1 MKDFAL
7 QWIDECEST
16 SRILKEQTK
25 DQFSEPIALASAMQ
39 TAGSGRLGRTWHSP
53 RGNLHLSLAIPG
65 SDIFEHVK
73 PLIPL
78 AAGVVV
84 AKWLQEFAGVSVCLK
99 WPNDIL
105 LDGCKIG
112 GLLCEASYQGTD
124 FRGVVIGVGINLKNS
139 PDSPHSD
146 GYPTSSLLELT
157 GKGIDPQ
164 EAARSLV
171 NFWRVHWSNLSSN
184 ISKVWSEFSVSA
196 GHFWVSSD
204 AQDFYNCLGID
215 QDGHL
220 RLVRANE
227 KSGHSPEIRVTSVTN
242 DFKWSPQ
249 HNDLMLVADIG
260 NSQTKLALVRHSP
273 NTGFS
278 ISSHESDPRVLSSFV
293 AAAIKGG
300 CAPVVHVISVNPV
313 GVDSLRQ
320 TLEPLKVSV
329 REIQKRPVRCLES
342 NYDLQSI
349 GADRLALLEA
359 VHERHDRGRMAWPV
373 LIASLGTATTLDHL
387 DREGHHLGGY
397 ILAGLQTSLNAIVS
411 AGSLLPK
418 DLTISSKP
426 DFYAPLPN
434 CPKTTIDAMIRASV
448 EATLAFL
455 VSQRAKLALHCGC
468 SVDEVGVI
476 LTGGFSSLVKSL
488 WQDSKVVCEAQLALL
503 GAGVLAYNG
512 R

>member
-1 MKDFAL
+1 MKDFTVH
-7 QWIDECEST
+7 WIDECEST

-25 DQFSEPIALASAMQ
+25 DQFSKPIALASAMQ

-65 SDIFEHVK
+65 SDILEHVK

-78 AAGVVV
+78 AAGVIV

-124 FRGVVIGVGINLKNS
+124 FRGVVIGIGINLKNS
-139 PDSPHSD
+139 PDSPNSD

-164 EAARSLV
+164 EAVRSLV

-184 ISKVWSEFSVSA
+184 ISKVWSEFAVSA

-204 AQDFYNCLGID
+204 AQDFYNCLGVD

-249 HNDLMLVADIG
+249 HNGLMLVADIG

-273 NTGFS
+273 NAGFS
-278 ISSHESDPRVLSSFV
+278 ISSHESDPGVLSSFV

-387 DREGHHLGGY
+387 DLEGHHLGGY

-426 DFYAPLPN
+426 DFYAQLPN
-434 CPKTTIDAMIRASV
+434 CPKTTKDAMIRASV

-455 VSQRAKLALHCGC
+455 LSQRAKLALHCGC